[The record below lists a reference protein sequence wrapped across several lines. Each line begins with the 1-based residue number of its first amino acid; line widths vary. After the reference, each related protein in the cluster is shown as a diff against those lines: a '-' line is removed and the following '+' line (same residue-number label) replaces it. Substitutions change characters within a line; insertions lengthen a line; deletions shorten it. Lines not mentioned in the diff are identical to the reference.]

1 MAFSY
6 DTGASPSRR
15 SRQTW
20 PALFVATSTSLQSAG
35 GVLNGLYMSG

>member
-20 PALFVATSTSLQSAG
+20 PALIRRDVDFAA
-35 GVLNGLYMSG
+35 VLREVF